1 MNKQEI
7 IDEIQKISNEVL
19 TYVEKLSDDKASKLQ
34 NNKWSINGNLE
45 HLISSI
51 KPLTKAHKVPKFLLG
66 YKFGK
71 MNRKGRSYEEITA
84 KYQTAM
90 DNNKAPNPNPFGPK
104 ASNNIEKKVL
114 TTQYRKETNRLI
126 KSLAKWNENQMDT
139 FILPHPVL
147 GKLSIREMLY
157 FTHYHTK
164 SHLATIKKIINE

>member
-1 MNKQEI
+1 MTKKEI
-7 IDEIQKISNEVL
+7 TDNIQIITNEVI
-19 TYVEKLSDDKASKLQ
+19 TEIEKLTEDKVSISI

-51 KPLTKAHKVPKFLLG
+51 KPLTKAHKVPKFLLS

-90 DNNKAPNPNPFGPK
+90 DNNKAPDPNPFGPK
-104 ASNNIEKKVL
+104 STKN
-114 TTQYRKETNRLI
+114 YSKETLLIQYKKETEKLI
-126 KSLAKWNENQMDT
+126 KSLNKWNEKQMDT
-139 FILPHPVL
+139 YILPHPVI

-164 SHLATIKKIINE
+164 SHLATIKNIINE